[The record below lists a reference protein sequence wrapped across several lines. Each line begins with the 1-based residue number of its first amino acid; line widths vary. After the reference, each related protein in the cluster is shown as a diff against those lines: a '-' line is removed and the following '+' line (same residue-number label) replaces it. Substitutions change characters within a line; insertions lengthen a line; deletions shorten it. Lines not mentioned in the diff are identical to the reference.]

1 MVSQNPDGSF
11 TVTLA
16 DVYAEVRK
24 CQDAILAMQPQ
35 QGTLN
40 DHEDRLRGLEKWKYA
55 LPTSLVLAFSSAIVG
70 AVELITRK

>member
-24 CQDAILAMQPQ
+24 CQDAIATMQPQ
-35 QGTLN
+35 GHTLD
-40 DHEDRLRGLEKWKYA
+40 DHEGRIRSLERWKYTVPA
-55 LPTSLVLAFSSAIVG
+55 SIVTAVAAIVT
-70 AVELITRK
+70 AVAEHK